1 MGFYRKASALSS
13 KASRWCSRE
22 CADIGRKRGEN
33 RQCAKCG
40 AAFYA
45 YPSMLKKAG
54 RVNLYCS
61 RGCGNAASAPLR
73 TGVKRS
79 DETRAKISKARAGVP
94 IPKLRKPPIIHI
106 CETCSGP
113 FEVSRSRGNAEL
125 ARFCSTD
132 CWYRYVRLNPSA
144 SGTYR
149 GGFEPY
155 YGPDWASQAKKA
167 RERDNHTC
175 QDCGLHQYNPRLDV
189 HHLVPRRAFNGDYQ
203 AANVLDNLVTLCKA
217 CHTSRERLMD
227 GTLRGSC

>member
-1 MGFYRKASALSS
+1 MF
-13 KASRWCSRE
+13 
-22 CADIGRKRGEN
+22 
-33 RQCAKCG
+33 
-40 AAFYA
+40 
-45 YPSMLKKAG
+45 KKAG

-61 RGCGNAASAPLR
+61 RDCGNAASAPSR
-73 TGVKRS
+73 TGLVRS
-79 DETRAKISKARAGVP
+79 TETRARISKVKTGVP
-94 IPKLRKPPIIHI
+94 NLKLRKPPIVHI

-113 FEVSRSRGNAEL
+113 FEISRSRPNPL
-125 ARFCSTD
+125 SARFCSTD
-132 CWYRYVRLNPSA
+132 CWYKHVRLNPSA

-175 QDCGLHQYNPRLDV
+175 QDCGLRQYNPRLDV

-217 CHTSRERLMD
+217 CHTTRERVMD
-227 GTLRGSC
+227 APIREGI